1 MNKTQPAD
9 TETTASTNMDTP
21 NSDLL
26 ELSVSCD
33 SEAAEAVSELFNRY
47 NGGSYDDENEA
58 GEAAGGGAVIE
69 ATGFDDDEMPI
80 PGEYKIVVKT
90 YIKPGER
97 GAEIR
102 RLIEDGLWR
111 LSLIYP
117 TIPEAQVRVVREEDW
132 ANAWKQFYKP
142 LRIGKR
148 VVLKPTWETWQE
160 QPGDLIIHLDPGM
173 AFGTGMHP
181 TTRLCI
187 QALEEHVQSGDTVLD
202 VGTGSGVL
210 AIVAL
215 RLGATHVLGTDIDP
229 LAVRVAAEN
238 AAMNAVSTGADGQ
251 LELRKESVPA
261 DATGKYPVVVAN
273 ILAEVLAKLFDG
285 EYGNTPLAD
294 PLAPGGT
301 IILSG
306 ILEDRAA
313 LVEAAAMRHGLS
325 IVGRYQEGDWV
336 AIVARSSPA

>member
-1 MNKTQPAD
+1 MAYAQKRKLPKKKRSAEKSEKLTVD
-9 TETTASTNMDTP
+9 TEEKMPIEPIDGIPVATKNIPVTETESDGAASEDDSDDTDDMETKSDAEEKMDEE
-21 NSDLL
+21 DV
-26 ELSVSCD
+26 E
-33 SEAAEAVSELFNRY
+33 EAAADAKS
-47 NGGSYDDENEA
+47 A
-58 GEAAGGGAVIE
+58 
-69 ATGFDDDEMPI
+69 DDDD
-80 PGEYKIVVKT
+80 
-90 YIKPGER
+90 
-97 GAEIR
+97 A
-102 RLIEDGLWR
+102 
-111 LSLIYP
+111 
-117 TIPEAQVRVVREEDW
+117 EAQ
-132 ANAWKQFYKP
+132 N
-142 LRIGKR
+142 
-148 VVLKPTWETWQE
+148 
-160 QPGDLIIHLDPGM
+160 DLSSIYGIDDDGPVDMTKLDQKHGRRRWII
-173 AFGTGMHP
+173 
-181 TTRLCI
+181 
-187 QALEEHVQSGDTVLD
+187 
-202 VGTGSGVL
+202 GVL

-238 AAMNAVSTGADGQ
+238 AALNAVSTGADGQ